1 LPPAPHDFSEL
12 DFPSALQLF
21 TLPEN
26 ATGSKLSTEVSI
38 VVPVYNEEE
47 NILPLTR
54 QVSEAMKSYDFEL
67 VFVDDCSS
75 DSTWQKIGEA
85 HRLDKRVRGLR
96 HARNCGQSAALWT
109 GIQASHGDIIATL
122 DGDLQNDPAD
132 LPRMLKELQT
142 ADFVSGTR
150 TNRIDSRTRKVS
162 SKVARWARRAV
173 LKVDVC
179 DSGCAIRV
187 FKRSVLTSVF
197 PFNGLHRF
205 FPILAA
211 GGGFKVLQ
219 VPVNHR
225 ARTAGVSKYGL
236 GNRLWR
242 GIYDLIAMAWFQKR
256 RVPTVETTSI
266 EETLNR

>member
-1 LPPAPHDFSEL
+1 VR
-12 DFPSALQLF
+12 
-21 TLPEN
+21 N
-26 ATGSKLSTEVSI
+26 ASGNKLSTELSI
-38 VVPVYNEEE
+38 VVPVYNEQD

-54 QVSEAMKSYDFEL
+54 EVSEAMASHKFEL
-67 VFVDDCSS
+67 IFVDDCSS
-75 DSTWQKIGEA
+75 DSTWQKIAEA
-85 HRLDKRVRGLR
+85 ARFDKRVRGLR

-109 GIQASHGDIIATL
+109 GLQASRGEVIATL

-132 LPRMLKELQT
+132 LPRMVQELQS
-142 ADFVSGTR
+142 ADLVSGTR
-150 TNRIDSRTRKVS
+150 TNRIDNWSRRVS
-162 SKVARWARRAV
+162 SKVARWARRAA

-187 FKRSVLTSVF
+187 FKRRVLTAAF

-205 FPILAA
+205 LPILVA
-211 GGGFKVLQ
+211 GAGFTVLQ

-242 GIYDLIAMAWFQKR
+242 GIYDLIAMVWFQKR
-256 RVPTVETTSI
+256 RFPAVEITTTGEALS
-266 EETLNR
+266 R